1 MKTSSFVYTDSMDFR
16 EHINNIHIKSDD
28 KILVQ
33 VFCGVFDKVFIS
45 ELIIEIKECLPKVK
59 IIGTTATIGIFET
72 QYIKDSCII
81 AISSFETTN
90 IQTYGVSK
98 TSNDSYGIGKRLVNG
113 IYKDKAKSIISF
125 ATPFNIEGQDFLNGI
140 THYNKKLIVSGGFS
154 GYKIENSVIKTLVF
168 TEDDIFEDGVV
179 GACLYG
185 DNLIVNS
192 FGNCSWMPIGKEH
205 VVTSAK
211 DNLIISI
218 DNIPAYDF
226 YSTYI
231 GKEDIELVS
240 GVKSQ
245 FPLMI
250 KRNEGYSALPINGI
264 TEEYIETN
272 VKVKVGLIVRLGYG
286 NINHLID
293 ETRKNVYL
301 ASELP
306 IESLFN
312 YSCIG
317 RQVYL
322 GDLVNYEIEQL
333 KETLNVNGF
342 FTSGEFV
349 YKNGHNS
356 FESLNTVFLGLSE
369 KREARIKLSYK
380 HNYLKEDPYFSNY
393 RIMYN
398 IIKFT
403 TEELDDINLNLEKR
417 IEEKTN
423 QLKIQYNTDAL
434 TGLPNRI
441 KLLSDLQNINDCQ
454 FALLDIQD
462 FSELNDFYG
471 LKIGDAVL
479 LEFAERLNKL
489 AINNEV
495 LIYRLSSDVFGIVD
509 TTKRSDDEFYA
520 MLYEFNDTLK
530 HNAFTYENIKIYIN
544 INVGIS
550 AGKNSVLEKAEM
562 ALDFA
567 KHKLDNLKAYNENM
581 YMKNTYKNNLSWI
594 TELREAIKE
603 DRIVPFFQPIHNNQ
617 NNKFEKYESLMRLIR
632 KDGTVVVPFHFLDIA
647 KKSGIYTEL
656 TQIMIN
662 KSFNAFKELD
672 YKFSINISVED
683 IMDIKTKNLIFEKLK
698 EEDMANKAIFEL
710 IETEDIVDY
719 AEIKEF
725 VDKIHQFGAK
735 MAIDD
740 FGSGYSNFEYII
752 KLNIDYLKIDGTIIK
767 NIANDKSSEI
777 LAETISSFSSKL
789 GIDVIAE
796 FVHDEAVYNKV
807 KEMGIKYSQGY
818 YFSEPKLDIVND
830 PYEA

>member
-1 MKTSSFVYTDSMDFR
+1 MKTSSFVYTNSMDFR
-16 EHINNIHIKSDD
+16 KHINNIHIKSDD

-33 VFCGVFDKVFIS
+33 VFCSVFDKVFIS
-45 ELIIEIKECLPKVK
+45 ELIIEIKECLPNAR

-72 QYIKDSCII
+72 QFIENSCII

-90 IQTYGVSK
+90 IQTYGIGK
-98 TSNDSYGIGKRLVNG
+98 IYNDSYEIGKQLANK
-113 IYKDKAKSIISF
+113 ICKDKAKSIIAF

-140 THYNKKLIVSGGFS
+140 TNYNKNLIISGGFAAH
-154 GYKIENSVIKTLVF
+154 KIQNSVTKTFVF
-168 TEDDIFEDGVV
+168 TENDIFEDGVV

-185 DNLIVNS
+185 DDLIVNS
-192 FGNCSWMPIGKEH
+192 FGNCGWMPIGKDH
-205 VVTSAK
+205 IVTEAK
-211 DNLIISI
+211 DNFIISI
-218 DNIPAYDF
+218 DNIPAYEF
-226 YSTYI
+226 YSIYI
-231 GKEDIELVS
+231 SKEDIELINSTQV
-240 GVKSQ
+240 Q

-250 KRNEGYSALPINGI
+250 KSDDGYSALPINGAD
-264 TEEYIETN
+264 ERYIETN
-272 VKVKVGLIVRLGYG
+272 VKVPVGSTIRLGYG
-286 NINHLID
+286 NINHLIE
-293 ETRKNVYL
+293 ETKKNIYL

-317 RQVYL
+317 RQFYL
-322 GDLVNYEIEQL
+322 GYLADYEIGPL
-333 KETLNVNGF
+333 RKALSVNGF
-342 FTSGEFV
+342 FTFGEFV
-349 YKNGHNS
+349 YKDGCNS
-356 FESLNTVFLGLSE
+356 FKSLYTVFLALSE
-369 KREARIKLSYK
+369 NKKARIKLDYENSNSIDDY
-380 HNYLKEDPYFSNY
+380 YFANY

-403 TEELDDINLNLEKR
+403 TDELDDINLNLEKR

-423 QLKIQYNTDAL
+423 QLKIQYNTDSL

-441 KLLSDLQNINDCQ
+441 KLLSDLQSINDCQ
-454 FALLDIQD
+454 LALLDIQD

-471 LKIGDAVL
+471 IKIGDAVL
-479 LEFAERLNKL
+479 LEFAKRVNKL
-489 AINNEV
+489 ANNNGIS
-495 LIYRLSSDVFGIVD
+495 IYRISSDVFGIVD
-509 TTKRSDDEFYA
+509 TTKRSDEEFYN
-520 MLYEFNDTLK
+520 LIYEFNNTLK
-530 HNAFTYENIKIYIN
+530 HNAFICENIKIYIN
-544 INVGIS
+544 INAGIS
-550 AGKNSVLEKAEM
+550 AGKDSVLEKAEM

-567 KHKLDNLKAYNENM
+567 KHNLDNLKMYNENM
-581 YMKNTYKNNLSWI
+581 SMKNTYKNNLSWI
-594 TELREAIKE
+594 TELREAIQE
-603 DRIVPFFQPIHNNQ
+603 DRIVPFFQPIYNNQ
-617 NNKFEKYESLMRLIR
+617 SNKFEKYESLMRLIR

-662 KSFNAFKELD
+662 KSFKAFKELN

-683 IMDIKTKNLIFEKLK
+683 IMDIKTRNLIFEKLK
-698 EEDMANKAIFEL
+698 EKDMAKKVIFEL

-725 VDKIHQFGAK
+725 IGKIHQFGAK
-735 MAIDD
+735 IAIDD

-777 LAETISSFSSKL
+777 LAETISNFSSKL

-796 FVHDEAVYNKV
+796 FVHNEAVCNKV

-818 YFSEPKLDIVND
+818 YFSEPKLEIVND
-830 PYEA
+830 PYKA

>member
-1 MKTSSFVYTDSMDFR
+1 
-16 EHINNIHIKSDD
+16 
-28 KILVQ
+28 
-33 VFCGVFDKVFIS
+33 
-45 ELIIEIKECLPKVK
+45 
-59 IIGTTATIGIFET
+59 
-72 QYIKDSCII
+72 
-81 AISSFETTN
+81 
-90 IQTYGVSK
+90 
-98 TSNDSYGIGKRLVNG
+98 
-113 IYKDKAKSIISF
+113 
-125 ATPFNIEGQDFLNGI
+125 
-140 THYNKKLIVSGGFS
+140 
-154 GYKIENSVIKTLVF
+154 
-168 TEDDIFEDGVV
+168 
-179 GACLYG
+179 
-185 DNLIVNS
+185 
-192 FGNCSWMPIGKEH
+192 
-205 VVTSAK
+205 
-211 DNLIISI
+211 
-218 DNIPAYDF
+218 
-226 YSTYI
+226 
-231 GKEDIELVS
+231 
-240 GVKSQ
+240 
-245 FPLMI
+245 
-250 KRNEGYSALPINGI
+250 
-264 TEEYIETN
+264 
-272 VKVKVGLIVRLGYG
+272 
-286 NINHLID
+286 
-293 ETRKNVYL
+293 
-301 ASELP
+301 
-306 IESLFN
+306 
-312 YSCIG
+312 
-317 RQVYL
+317 
-322 GDLVNYEIEQL
+322 
-333 KETLNVNGF
+333 
-342 FTSGEFV
+342 
-349 YKNGHNS
+349 
-356 FESLNTVFLGLSE
+356 
-369 KREARIKLSYK
+369 
-380 HNYLKEDPYFSNY
+380 
-393 RIMYN
+393 
-398 IIKFT
+398 
-403 TEELDDINLNLEKR
+403 
-417 IEEKTN
+417 
-423 QLKIQYNTDAL
+423 L

-530 HNAFTYENIKIYIN
+530 HNVFIYENIKIYIN